1 MDDTMKEEK
10 VGKKGK
16 GMVLV
21 ISVGKPSDKNP
32 ANAADPDKQE
42 KMDQLSSE
50 LSRRG
55 KVLSNANARMGAGRQ
70 VRNQVR
76 YQQGDLDDPNAEPEE
91 EAPKLADDVSIGHSG
106 RRGSKEEAEAFESGK
121 PLMQRL
127 QEEEDRKKPQTEEE
141 DLYANIF
148 DSMKR
153 ASFDATDPYAGFH
166 VEPPA
171 SSSPADVEAFRERTR
186 QKLKEMKEQGLI
198 HPTESNPAGLPP
210 PTLAQE
216 RMGTSLTPAFI
227 SKATPAELMEEAQR
241 LREAGEKGQARRFS
255 DVASQMERGPAL
267 AESTISRL
275 GMQAA
280 QALDPEEE
288 DQEAFARFL
297 YGEGKAGADY
307 QDMRLNP
314 NFYDPAQRREFMR
327 LMSQIQR
334 QKNRADSMGAEGEA
348 QLAALREEDP
358 TQFFADQDMVQRAYP
373 SPADLAWVVLKAQK
387 RDPRLARAGVSGF
400 NKPKRTPKHP
410 KKSHVVVAR
419 EGGKV
424 KTIRFGQQGVSGSPK
439 KQGESSSYRKR
450 RESFKARHA
459 KNINRGKLSAA
470 YWADKVKW

>member
-153 ASFDATDPYAGFH
+153 ASFDVA
-166 VEPPA
+166 
-171 SSSPADVEAFRERTR
+171 
-186 QKLKEMKEQGLI
+186 
-198 HPTESNPAGLPP
+198 
-210 PTLAQE
+210 
-216 RMGTSLTPAFI
+216 
-227 SKATPAELMEEAQR
+227 KATPAELMEEAQR